1 MLCYNSRG
9 KPVYG
14 GSKMDKQNFMVKELF
29 DTKSLN
35 ALKFLIICGRELEFK
50 VNGKECFISRHE
62 SKQNVSL
69 WIAKDEQSFDSVPEL
84 IEKASIGDM
93 DFLTAWEQAELAYL
107 F

>member
-1 MLCYNSRG
+1 
-9 KPVYG
+9 
-14 GSKMDKQNFMVKELF
+14 MDEHTLMVKELF
-29 DTKSLN
+29 ETKSLA
-35 ALKFLIICGRELEFK
+35 ALTFLINSGREVEFK
-50 VNGKECFISRHE
+50 VHGKECFISRHE